1 MTAPASRTA
10 PIPVVQPRRRGYA
23 SWRPTSALAVVVV
36 ALVAGQAIAFAVEL
50 LAGGADDKI
59 DGVTAISLI
68 LADVVMIAVVI
79 AFARRSTE
87 RLTAATL
94 GIRRT
99 AFGPALGWILAIYFG
114 VIALE
119 GLYALLITAL
129 GAGGVERQD
138 VGAPG
143 APSTV
148 TAIATFAAIAVAAPI
163 GEEIAFRGYLFP
175 ALTRWR
181 ARGSPRSEPPCCS
194 ERRTFS
200 CTRSCSCP
208 RSPSSA
214 SARACCSGSPAPCCR
229 ASACTRSTTRSRPAS
244 CSAGAGRSRSAC
256 SAPWRQCCSCSRRS
270 RASGLLRPPNNPGG
284 PPWPPS
290 PKHPNAPPPLHRSI
304 VTHHL
309 SPTAVG
315 GPVVPSRR

>member
-10 PIPVVQPRRRGYA
+10 PIPAVQPRRRRYA

-59 DGVTAISLI
+59 DGVTAISLVV
-68 LADVVMIAVVI
+68 ADLVIIAVVL
-79 AFARRSTE
+79 AFARRGAE

-143 APSTV
+143 APSTI
-148 TAIATFAAIAVAAPI
+148 TAIAPLGAIAVAGAI

-181 ARGSPRSEPPCCS
+181 GPWIAALG
-194 ERRTFS
+194 TALLF
-200 CTRSCSCP
+200 
-208 RSPSSA
+208 
-214 SARACCSGSPAPCCR
+214 
-229 ASACTRSTTRSRPAS
+229 
-244 CSAGAGRSRSAC
+244 GAAHV
-256 SAPWRQCCSCSRRS
+256 
-270 RASGLLRPPNNPGG
+270 LVY
-284 PPWPPS
+284 
-290 PKHPNAPPPLHRSI
+290 PPLFLPALAFFGFGACLLFWFTGSLLPSI
-304 VTHHL
+304 CLHAINNAIAAGVL
-309 SPTAVG
+309 LGGSWQVPLGVLGAVAAVLFLLAPFARERAPQTA
-315 GPVVPSRR
+315 

>member
-1 MTAPASRTA
+1 MFMTAPASRTVPSPA
-10 PIPVVQPRRRGYA
+10 ARSRRRRYA
-23 SWRPTSALAVVVV
+23 SWRPTAALVAVVV
-36 ALVAGQAIAFAVEL
+36 ALIAGQAIALGVKL
-50 LAGGADDKI
+50 LAGDSHDRV
-59 DGVTAISLI
+59 DGVTAVSLI

-79 AFARRSTE
+79 AFARRGTE

-181 ARGSPRSEPPCCS
+181 GPWIAALGTALLFGAAHVLVYPLVFLPALAFFGFGACLLFWFTGSLLPSICLHAINNAIAAGVLLGGSWQVPLGVLGAVAAVLFLLAPFAR
-194 ERRTFS
+194 ER
-200 CTRSCSCP
+200 
-208 RSPSSA
+208 
-214 SARACCSGSPAPCCR
+214 AP
-229 ASACTRSTTRSRPAS
+229 
-244 CSAGAGRSRSAC
+244 
-256 SAPWRQCCSCSRRS
+256 Q
-270 RASGLLRPPNNPGG
+270 
-284 PPWPPS
+284 
-290 PKHPNAPPPLHRSI
+290 
-304 VTHHL
+304 
-309 SPTAVG
+309 TA
-315 GPVVPSRR
+315 

>member
-10 PIPVVQPRRRGYA
+10 PIPAVQPRRRRYA

-79 AFARRSTE
+79 AFARRGTE

-138 VGAPG
+138 VGSPG

-181 ARGSPRSEPPCCS
+181 GPWIAALG
-194 ERRTFS
+194 TALLF
-200 CTRSCSCP
+200 
-208 RSPSSA
+208 
-214 SARACCSGSPAPCCR
+214 
-229 ASACTRSTTRSRPAS
+229 
-244 CSAGAGRSRSAC
+244 GAAHV
-256 SAPWRQCCSCSRRS
+256 
-270 RASGLLRPPNNPGG
+270 LVY
-284 PPWPPS
+284 
-290 PKHPNAPPPLHRSI
+290 PPLVLPLMVAFGFGACLLFWFTGSLLPGIALHSI
-304 VTHHL
+304 NNALVVSL
-309 SPTAVG
+309 AIGWGWQVPLAMAGCVAAALAVLM
-315 GPVVPSRR
+315 PLARERAPHETDV

>member
-10 PIPVVQPRRRGYA
+10 SIPAVQPRRRRYA
-23 SWRPTSALAVVVV
+23 SWRPTSALVAVVV
-36 ALVAGQAIAFAVEL
+36 ALVAGQAIAFGVER
-50 LAGGADDKI
+50 LAGGRDDRI

-68 LADVVMIAVVI
+68 LADVVMLAVVI
-79 AFARRSTE
+79 AFARRGTE

-138 VGAPG
+138 VGSPG

-181 ARGSPRSEPPCCS
+181 GPWIAALLTALLFGAAHVLVYPLVFLPALAFFGFGACLLFWFTGSLLPSICLHAINNAIAAGVLLGGSWQVPLGVLGAVAVALLMLAPFAR
-194 ERRTFS
+194 ER
-200 CTRSCSCP
+200 
-208 RSPSSA
+208 
-214 SARACCSGSPAPCCR
+214 AP
-229 ASACTRSTTRSRPAS
+229 
-244 CSAGAGRSRSAC
+244 
-256 SAPWRQCCSCSRRS
+256 Q
-270 RASGLLRPPNNPGG
+270 
-284 PPWPPS
+284 
-290 PKHPNAPPPLHRSI
+290 
-304 VTHHL
+304 
-309 SPTAVG
+309 TA
-315 GPVVPSRR
+315 